1 MRLFSLL
8 AALSVILSVST
19 KLYAATPAKAPDL
32 RLSGGATTTFD
43 KSVNAFSLPAS
54 NMSILRR
61 DQFFIGNAF
70 FTQPWVSAPSSTT
83 ARDGLGPLFNSNS
96 CQGCHTK
103 DGRGQPPH
111 SLADTHFTSL
121 IRLSIPP
128 TTAEHEL
135 VVKTLG
141 VIPEPTYGDQLQP
154 LSIQGIQAEG
164 KPVVE
169 YETITGQFKDGTPYE
184 LLKPKVSLTHLTDGA
199 VHADT
204 QLSMRVAPVMVGMGL
219 LEAIPEAAL
228 LAFADPDDSNGDGI
242 SGRPNRVWDIKTQQ
256 AQLGRF
262 GWKANQPTVEQQTAS
277 AFQGDIGIT
286 SSLFPQ
292 QSCTPQQTACLAA
305 PDGGKL
311 EVSDEILSQVTF
323 YASTLAV
330 PARRKVTDPQVQAGQ
345 VIFNKSACASCHIPH
360 YVTGNKAGFPELEH
374 QSIQPFTDL
383 LLHDMGEGLADH
395 RPDFAAT
402 GTEWRTAPLWGIG
415 MIEKVNGHT
424 RFLHDGRARNLM
436 EAILWHGGE
445 AEPSKQAVLNL
456 DASERAALLAF
467 LNSL

>member
-1 MRLFSLL
+1 MRGLL
-8 AALSVILSVST
+8 LLVALSCST
-19 KLYAATPAKAPDL
+19 SLYASMAEKAPDL

-103 DGRGQPPH
+103 DGRGQPPQ
-111 SLADTHFTSL
+111 SREDTHFTSL
-121 IRLSIPP
+121 IRLSTPP
-128 TTAEHEL
+128 TTADHQ
-135 VVKTLG
+135 VVLQTLG
-141 VIPEPTYGDQLQP
+141 VIPEPNYGDQLQP
-154 LSIQGIQAEG
+154 VAIQGVPAEG

-169 YETITGQFKDGTPYE
+169 YETIKGQFKDGSPYE
-184 LLKPKVSLTHLTDGA
+184 LLKPKLSITDLKYGA
-199 VHADT
+199 LQPST
-204 QLSMRVAPVMVGMGL
+204 LLSMRVAPVMVGMGL
-219 LEAIPEAAL
+219 LEAIPEAAI
-228 LAFADPDDSNGDGI
+228 LAFADPNDKNGDGI
-242 SGRPNRVWDIKTQQ
+242 SGRPNKVWNIKTQQ
-256 AQLGRF
+256 SQLGRF
-262 GWKANQPTVEQQTAS
+262 GWKANQPTVEQQTAG
-277 AFQGDIGIT
+277 AFHGDIGIT
-286 SSLFPQ
+286 SSLFPA
-292 QSCTPQQTACLAA
+292 QSCMPQQTDCLAA
-305 PDGGKL
+305 PEGGKP

-330 PARRKVTDPQVQAGQ
+330 PARRTVTDPQVQAGQ
-345 VIFNKSACASCHIPH
+345 VIFNKSTCASCHIPH
-360 YVTGNKAGFPELEH
+360 YVTGKAVGFPELEH

-383 LLHDMGEGLADH
+383 LLHDMGDGLADS

-402 GTEWRTAPLWGIG
+402 GSEWRTPPLWGIG

-436 EAILWHGGE
+436 EAVLWHGGE
-445 AEPSKQAVLNL
+445 AENAKQAVLQL
-456 DASERAALLAF
+456 KAEERDALIVF